1 MASRASWTRRACP
14 TCTAPSSTTRAK
26 VSTKASSSAT
36 PMSKTSAAAGKAL
49 TSSGNH
55 FELFGLRPAFA
66 QNAQALERAYR
77 EIQSQVHP
85 DRFAHAGDA
94 ERRASLQWTTRV
106 NEAYRALRN
115 PVQRASHFLSLH
127 GVDVAF
133 ETNTAMP
140 EAFLMQQMELRE
152 SLEDA
157 VATKNLA
164 ALASLQSKLEAD
176 QRALEKQI
184 AAAIDEKQDYPRAA
198 GLVRELQFL
207 DKLEAEIDSAY
218 ETIE

>member
-1 MASRASWTRRACP
+1 MQ
-14 TCTAPSSTTRAK
+14 
-26 VSTKASSSAT
+26 
-36 PMSKTSAAAGKAL
+36 
-49 TSSGNH
+49 NH
-55 FELFGLRPAFA
+55 FELFGLQPVFSVD
-66 QNAQALERAYR
+66 QQALERSYR

-106 NEAYRALRN
+106 NEAYRSLKN
-115 PVQRASHFLSLH
+115 PVQRASHILALR

-140 EAFLMQQMELRE
+140 ETFLMQQMELRE

-157 VATKNLA
+157 VVTKNLP

-176 QRALEKQI
+176 KRRLEQQI
-184 AAAIDEKQDYPRAA
+184 ALAIDEKKDYPQAA

-207 DKLEAEIDSAY
+207 EKLEAEIDSAY
-218 ETIE
+218 ETID